1 MVTET
6 AETRVSDPSVGATPD
21 TTLSWHQINWRQ
33 AERNVHRLQTRIAQ
47 ATQAG
52 KWGKVKA
59 LQRLLTHSLS
69 GKVLAVRRVTENTG
83 KRTPGV
89 DGQTWKTPE
98 QKADAIQSLQQRG
111 YHPQPL
117 RRIYIPKSN
126 GRKRALGIPCMKDR
140 AMQALYLLALEP
152 VAETTADP
160 NSYGFRPARSTAD
173 AIEACFIALCKSD
186 RAEWTL
192 EGDIKSCFDQ
202 ISHEWLLAHIP
213 MDKTILRKWLKAGY
227 MENRRLYP
235 TEEGTPQGGICSP
248 VIANM
253 ALDGLEQLL
262 ARHFPKRR
270 KAGIQAKVNL
280 VRYADD
286 FIVTGVSQELLE
298 QEVKPLVEQFL
309 RERGLELSPEKT
321 IITHIDQGFDFLGQT
336 VRRYQEGKQMKFFI
350 TPSKKN
356 VKAFLSKLRQRIKE
370 SRSET
375 AAELISDL
383 NPQIRGWAMYH
394 RHVVSKQVF
403 HDVDHALFQTLW
415 AWARRRHRNK
425 PRRWIKAKYFCQVGL
440 NHWVFTGMLKEEDG
454 QMRAI
459 RLFAASSIRIQRHT
473 KIRAQANPHDPAWE
487 SYFEKRLDLHMF
499 ATLAGKRWLQHLWKE
514 QAGLCPVCQQKIT
527 KITGWHSHHILWRS
541 KGGSDGAENRVL
553 VHPTCHQQIHSQDI
567 FVGKPRPVTRAE

>member
-1 MVTET
+1 
-6 AETRVSDPSVGATPD
+6 
-21 TTLSWHQINWRQ
+21 
-33 AERNVHRLQTRIAQ
+33 
-47 ATQAG
+47 
-52 KWGKVKA
+52 
-59 LQRLLTHSLS
+59 
-69 GKVLAVRRVTENTG
+69 
-83 KRTPGV
+83 
-89 DGQTWKTPE
+89 
-98 QKADAIQSLQQRG
+98 
-111 YHPQPL
+111 
-117 RRIYIPKSN
+117 
-126 GRKRALGIPCMKDR
+126 
-140 AMQALYLLALEP
+140 MQALYLLALEP

-173 AIEACFIALCKSD
+173 AIEACFIALCKRD

-213 MDKTILRKWLKAGY
+213 MDKTILRKWLQAGY

-253 ALDGLEQLL
+253 ALDGLEHLL
-262 ARHFPKRR
+262 ASHFPKRR

-280 VRYADD
+280 VRYVDD

-298 QEVKPLVEQFL
+298 QEVQPLVEQFL
-309 RERGLELSPEKT
+309 RERGLELSLEKT
-321 IITHIDQGFDFLGQT
+321 VITHIDQGFDFLGQT

-356 VKAFLSKLRQRIKE
+356 VKAFLLKIRKRIKE

-375 AAELISDL
+375 AAELILDL
-383 NPQIRGWAMYH
+383 NPLIRGWAMYH

-403 HDVDHALFQTLW
+403 HDVDHALFQALW

-440 NHWVFTGMLKEEDG
+440 NHWVFTGMLKEENG

-473 KIRAQANPHDPAWE
+473 KIRAEANPHDPTWE
-487 SYFEKRLDLHMF
+487 LYFEKRLDLHMF
-499 ATLAGKRWLQHLWKE
+499 ATLTGKRRLHHLWKE

-553 VHPTCHQQIHSQDI
+553 VHPTCHQQIHSQGI